1 MIAPQRPAQAVAGL
15 FVSLPAPLSER
26 ELLGVN
32 PGRANERADH
42 PPASASAVRANA
54 GWSGS
59 WSKTA
64 RAG

>member
-32 PGRANERADH
+32 PGGAA
-42 PPASASAVRANA
+42 
-54 GWSGS
+54 
-59 WSKTA
+59 
-64 RAG
+64 